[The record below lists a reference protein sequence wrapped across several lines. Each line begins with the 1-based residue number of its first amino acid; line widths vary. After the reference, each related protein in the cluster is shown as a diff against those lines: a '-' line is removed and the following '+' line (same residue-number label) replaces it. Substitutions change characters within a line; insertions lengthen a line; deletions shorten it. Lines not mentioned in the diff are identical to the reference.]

1 LLEALMYDALSKGK
15 LPTIA
20 NTRPYAELL
29 VEAVKERQRANSI
42 LLNKTFFSLKLKTPS
57 RP

>member
-1 LLEALMYDALSKGK
+1 LLEALMYDALSKGR

-20 NTRPYAELL
+20 NARPYAELL

-42 LLNKTFFSLKLKTPS
+42 LLNRTFF
-57 RP
+57 R

>member
-1 LLEALMYDALSKGK
+1 LLEALMYDALSKGR

-42 LLNKTFFSLKLKTPS
+42 LLNKAFF
-57 RP
+57 R